1 MTANIFSVLN
11 TAKLGL
17 QTNQTAIEITGHNIA
32 NVQTEGFSRQEV
44 TLEVN
49 RPRRVGLAFL
59 GTGVRATSVTRDFD
73 QFLFNQILG
82 ESSTLG
88 NFDIR
93 NTFFQRLE
101 TIINESSGVSLNNAM
116 SEFFLAFDDLASN
129 PTNLSART
137 AVLSAAGTLAT
148 VFNQLGSSLLQQ
160 RLNLDDAVT
169 AEVTEINGMLDQVAE
184 FNRSIA
190 QLENGNTQANDLR
203 DQRDLLIK
211 QLSEKLDVQLID
223 TNDNKSMLALSNG
236 SPLVIGSTVFKL
248 STVANLDNRGFKDIL
263 VDDGMGG
270 TNNVTSAI
278 QGGELRGLL
287 DMRDVETLG
296 LIDQLDRLAAGLME
310 QVNGVHL
317 QGLGLDGSSG
327 NLFFETLTPTVTI
340 GSQNTGAPPVTV
352 TAVNASP
359 STVTVDKYQL
369 QFDGLGSF
377 DVFNLTT
384 GQTVATGLAVGGTVN
399 IANGLA
405 ITTGGSPAAGDTVNI
420 SISED
425 AAMNMALSSTVL
437 NDTSKIA
444 AGLSGTGD
452 GQNAL
457 NISNL
462 QNSLVFSSGGFTPGT
477 GTSTF
482 DDFYNSMVSGLG
494 SGSRSSQTILSQQEG
509 VMLQLNSQR
518 ESISGVSLDEEM
530 VNLIKFQ
537 QAYAASARMV
547 TVIEEMFDVLQR
559 I

>member
-101 TIINESSGVSLNNAM
+101 TIVNESSGVSLNNAM

-160 RLNLDDAVT
+160 RMNLDDAVT
-169 AEVTEINGMLDQVAE
+169 AEVTEINGMLDEIAE
-184 FNRSIA
+184 FNRSIR
-190 QLENGNTQANDLR
+190 QLENGNTPANDLR

-223 TNDNKSMLALSNG
+223 TNDNSTMLTLSGG
-236 SPLVIGSTVFKL
+236 SPLVVGTTVFKL
-248 STVANLDNRGFKDIL
+248 STTANLDNRGFKDIL

-270 TNNVTSAI
+270 TNNVTAEI
-278 QGGELRGLL
+278 QGGEMRGLL

-327 NLFFETLTPTVTI
+327 NLFFETLTPAVRI
-340 GSQNTGAPPVTV
+340 GSQNLGTGTV
-352 TAVNASP
+352 TAINASP
-359 STVTVDKYQL
+359 STVTVDKFQI
-369 QFDGLGSF
+369 QFTGAGTF
-377 DVFNLTT
+377 DLFNLTT
-384 GQTVATGLAVGGTVN
+384 NQTVATGLAVGATIN

-405 ITTGGSPAAGDTVNI
+405 ITTGGVPVAGDTADI

-437 NDTSKIA
+437 NDTDKIA

-462 QNSLVFSSGGFTPGT
+462 QNSLVFSAGGFTPGA

-482 DDFYNSMVSGLG
+482 DDFYNSLVSGLG
-494 SGSRSSQTILSQQEG
+494 AGSRSSQTILRQQEG
-509 VMLQLNSQR
+509 VMLQLNTQR

-530 VNLIKFQ
+530 INLIKFQ
-537 QAYAASARMV
+537 QAFAASARMI

>member
-32 NVQTEGFSRQEV
+32 NVQTEGFSRQDVNFEA
-44 TLEVN
+44 N
-49 RPRRVGLAFL
+49 RPRRAGLAFL
-59 GTGVRATSVTRDFD
+59 GTGVRATSVTRSFD

-101 TIINESSGVSLNNAM
+101 TIINESSGVSLNSAM
-116 SEFFLAFDDLASN
+116 SEFFNAFDDLSSN
-129 PTNLSART
+129 PTNPAART

-160 RLNLDDAVT
+160 RINLDGAVT
-169 AEVTEINGMLDQVAE
+169 AEVTEINGMLDGIAGL
-184 FNRSIA
+184 NRSIGKV
-190 QLENGNTQANDLR
+190 ENGNTVANDLR
-203 DQRDLLIK
+203 DQRDLMIK
-211 QLSEKLDVQLID
+211 QLSKKLDVQLID
-223 TNDNKSMLALSNG
+223 TNDNNTTLTLAGGN
-236 SPLVIGSTVFKL
+236 PLVIGTTVFRL
-248 STVANLDNRGFKDIL
+248 STTTNPENRGFKDIL
-263 VDDGMGG
+263 VDNGAGG
-270 TNNVTSAI
+270 TTNVTSQI

-310 QVNGVHL
+310 QINGIHQ

-327 NLFFETLTPTVTI
+327 NLFFETLTPTVVP
-340 GSQNTGAPPVTV
+340 GSQNSGAGGVTV
-352 TAVNASP
+352 TNASP
-359 STVTVDKYQL
+359 STVIVDKFQI
-369 QFDGLGSF
+369 QITGAGTFDLL
-377 DVFNLTT
+377 NLTT
-384 GQTVATGLAVGGTVN
+384 NQVTSSTFTSGTTFNIVNGLAVTITVPPA
-399 IANGLA
+399 ANG
-405 ITTGGSPAAGDTVNI
+405 DTFDI

-425 AAMNMALSSTVL
+425 AAMNMTLSSAVL
-437 NDTSKIA
+437 NNTGKIA
-444 AGLSGTGD
+444 AGLSGVGD

-462 QNSLVFSSGGFTPGT
+462 QSSLIFSSGAFTPGA

-482 DDFYNSMVSGLG
+482 DDFYNAMVSGLG
-494 SGSRSSQTILSQQEG
+494 SGSRSSQSVLTQQEG
-509 VMLQLNSQR
+509 VMLQLNNQR

-530 VNLIKFQ
+530 INLIKFQ
-537 QAYAASARMV
+537 QAYAASARMI

-559 I
+559 M

>member
-17 QTNQTAIEITGHNIA
+17 QTNQTAIEVVGHNIA

-44 TLEVN
+44 TLEAN

-59 GTGVRATSVTRDFD
+59 GTGVRATSVTRKFD
-73 QFLFNQILG
+73 QFLFNQILS
-82 ESSTLG
+82 ESGTLG

-101 TIINESSGVSLNNAM
+101 TIVNESSGVSLNNAM

-129 PTNLSART
+129 PTNLGART
-137 AVLSAAGTLAT
+137 AVLSTAGTLVS
-148 VFNQLGSSLLQQ
+148 VFNQLGSSLNQQ
-160 RLNLDDAVT
+160 RINLDGSIT
-169 AEVTEINGMLDQVAE
+169 AEVTDINGMLDEIAE
-184 FNRSIA
+184 LNRSII
-190 QLENGNTQANDLR
+190 QLENGNTPANDLL
-203 DQRDLLIK
+203 DQRDLLVK

-223 TNDNKSMLALSNG
+223 TNDSKTMLTLSGG
-236 SPLVIGSTVFKL
+236 SPLVVGTTVFHL
-248 STVANLDNRGFKDIL
+248 STAANLDNRGFKDVL

-270 TNNVTSAI
+270 TNNVTAEI
-278 QGGELRGLL
+278 QGGEMRGFL

-310 QVNGVHL
+310 QVNGVHQ
-317 QGLGLDGSSG
+317 QGVGLDGSSG

-340 GSQNTGAPPVTV
+340 GSQNLGTPTV

-369 QFDGLGSF
+369 QFTSPVNF

-384 GQTVATGLAVGGTVN
+384 NQTVATGLVVGGTVN
-399 IANGLA
+399 IANGLS
-405 ITTGGSPAAGDTVNI
+405 ITTGGLPVIGDTVNI

-425 AAMNMALSSTVL
+425 AALKMALSSTVL

-462 QNSLVFSSGGFTPGT
+462 QNSLVFSAGGFTPGA

-482 DDFYNSMVSGLG
+482 DDFYNSMVGGLG
-494 SGSRSSQTILSQQEG
+494 AGSRSSQTILSQQEG

-537 QAYAASARMV
+537 QAYAASARMI

>member
-17 QTNQTAIEITGHNIA
+17 QTNQTAIEVTGHNIA

-44 TLEVN
+44 NLEVN

-73 QFLFNQILG
+73 QFLYNQILG

-101 TIINESSGVSLNNAM
+101 TIVNESSGVSLNNAM
-116 SEFFLAFDDLASN
+116 SEFYLAFDDLASN

-137 AVLSAAGTLAT
+137 AVLSAAGTLAS

-160 RLNLDDAVT
+160 RINLDGAVT
-169 AEVTEINGMLDQVAE
+169 GEVTDINGMLDEIAE
-184 FNRSIA
+184 FNRSIM
-190 QLENGNTQANDLR
+190 QLENGNTPANDLR

-223 TNDNKSMLALSNG
+223 TNDNNTMLTLSGG
-236 SPLVIGSTVFKL
+236 SPLVVGTTVFHL
-248 STVANLDNRGFKDIL
+248 STSSNLDNRGFKDIL

-270 TNNVTSAI
+270 TNNVTAEI
-278 QGGELRGLL
+278 QGGEMRGLL
-287 DMRDVETLG
+287 DMRDVETQG
-296 LIDQLDRLAAGLME
+296 LIDQLDRLAAGMME

-327 NLFFETLTPTVTI
+327 NLFFDTLTPMVSI
-340 GSQNTGAPPVTV
+340 GSQNLGSAVV
-352 TAVNASP
+352 TATNASP
-359 STVTVDKYQL
+359 STVNVDKYQI
-369 QFDGLGSF
+369 QFTGAATF
-377 DVFNLTT
+377 DLFNLTT
-384 GQTVATGLAVGGTVN
+384 NQVEGSFGFVAGTPLN

-405 ITTGGSPAAGDTVNI
+405 VTITGAPVAGDTADI
-420 SISED
+420 SVSED
-425 AAMNMALSSTVL
+425 AAMNMALSSTIL
-437 NDTSKIA
+437 NDTDKIA

-457 NISNL
+457 NISNI
-462 QNSLVFSSGGFTPGT
+462 QNSLVFSSGGFTPGV
-477 GTSTF
+477 GTATF
-482 DDFYNSMVSGLG
+482 DDFYNSMISGLG
-494 SGSRSSQTILSQQEG
+494 AGSRSSQTILNQQEG

-537 QAYAASARMV
+537 QAYAASARMI

>member
-88 NFDIR
+88 NFDVR

-101 TIINESSGVSLNNAM
+101 TIVNESSGVSLNQAM
-116 SEFFLAFDDLASN
+116 SEFFIAFDDLASN
-129 PTNLSART
+129 PTNLAARS
-137 AVLSAAGTLAT
+137 AVLSAAGSLAT

-160 RLNLDDAVT
+160 RMNLDDAV
-169 AEVTEINGMLDQVAE
+169 ASEVTTINGMLDEVAE
-184 FNRSIA
+184 LNRSIIA
-190 QLENGNTQANDLR
+190 IENGNTQANDLR

-211 QLSEKLDVQLID
+211 KLSEKIDVQLID
-223 TNDNKSMLALSNG
+223 SNDNNTTLALADG
-236 SPLVIGSTVFKL
+236 SPLVVGTTVFQL
-248 STVANLDNRGFKDIL
+248 STQANSDNRGFRDVL
-263 VDDGMGG
+263 VANPAGG
-270 TNNVTSAI
+270 TTNVTTEI

-287 DMRDVETLG
+287 DMRDVEARG
-296 LIDQLDRLAAGLME
+296 LIDQLDRLAAGLMG
-310 QVNGVHL
+310 QVNSVHL
-317 QGLGLDGSSG
+317 QGVGLDGSSG
-327 NLFFETLTPTVTI
+327 NLFFDTLTPTVTI
-340 GSQNTGAPPVTV
+340 GSQNVGTGVVAAT
-352 TAVNASP
+352 NASP
-359 STVTVDKYQL
+359 STVNVDKFQIRFTGAGT
-369 QFDGLGSF
+369 FDL
-377 DVFNLTT
+377 FNLTT
-384 GQTVATGLAVGGTVN
+384 NQVTGSFGFAVGVPLN

-405 ITTGGSPAAGDTVNI
+405 VTITGAPVAGDIANI
-420 SISED
+420 SVSED
-425 AAMNMALSSTVL
+425 AAMNMSLSSTVL
-437 NDTSKIA
+437 NNTDKIA

-462 QNSLVFSSGGFTPGT
+462 QNSLVFSSGAFTPGA
-477 GTSTF
+477 GSATF
-482 DDFYNSMVSGLG
+482 DDFYNSLVSGLG
-494 SGSRSSQTILSQQEG
+494 SGSRTSQTTLKQQEG
-509 VMLQLNSQR
+509 VMLQLNAQR

-537 QAYAASARMV
+537 QAYAASARMI
-547 TVIEEMFDVLQR
+547 TIIEEMFDVLQR

>member
-101 TIINESSGVSLNNAM
+101 TIVNESSGVSLNNAM

-129 PTNLSART
+129 PTNLSVRT

-160 RLNLDDAVT
+160 RMNLDNAVT
-169 AEVTEINGMLDQVAE
+169 AEVTEINSMLDEIAE
-184 FNRSIA
+184 FNRSIR
-190 QLENGNTQANDLR
+190 QLENGNTPANDLR

-223 TNDNKSMLALSNG
+223 TNDNSTMLTLSGG
-236 SPLVIGSTVFKL
+236 SPLVVGTTVFKL
-248 STVANLDNRGFKDIL
+248 SVTANLDNRGFKDIL

-270 TNNVTSAI
+270 TNNVTAEI
-278 QGGELRGLL
+278 QGGEMRGLL

-327 NLFFETLTPTVTI
+327 NLFFETLTPAVSI
-340 GSQNTGAPPVTV
+340 GSQNLGTGTV
-352 TAVNASP
+352 TAINASP
-359 STVTVDKYQL
+359 STVTVDKFQI
-369 QFDGLGSF
+369 QFTGAGTF
-377 DVFNLTT
+377 DLFNLTT
-384 GQTVATGLAVGGTVN
+384 NQTVATGLAVGGTIN

-405 ITTGGSPAAGDTVNI
+405 ITTGGVPVAGDTADI

-437 NDTSKIA
+437 NDTDKIA

-462 QNSLVFSSGGFTPGT
+462 QNSLVFSAGGFTPGA

-482 DDFYNSMVSGLG
+482 DDFYNSLVSGLG
-494 SGSRSSQTILSQQEG
+494 AGSRSSQTILRQQEG
-509 VMLQLNSQR
+509 VMLQLNTQR

-530 VNLIKFQ
+530 INLIKFQ
-537 QAYAASARMV
+537 QAFAASARMI

>member
-59 GTGVRATSVTRDFD
+59 GTGVRATNVTRDFD

-101 TIINESSGVSLNNAM
+101 TIVNESSGVSLNKAM
-116 SEFFLAFDDLASN
+116 SDFFIAFDDLASN
-129 PTNLSART
+129 PTNLAARSG
-137 AVLSAAGTLAT
+137 VLSAAGTLTT

-160 RLNLDDAVT
+160 RTNLDDAVA
-169 AEVTEINGMLDQVAE
+169 AEVTAINGMLDEVAE
-184 FNRSIA
+184 LNRSIIA
-190 QLENGNTQANDLR
+190 IENGNTQANDLR

-211 QLSEKLDVQLID
+211 KLSKKIDVHLID
-223 TNDNKSMLALSNG
+223 TNDNNTTLTLAGG
-236 SPLVIGSTVFKL
+236 SPLVVGTTVFQL
-248 STVANLDNRGFKDIL
+248 GIQANSDNRGLRDIL
-263 VDDGMGG
+263 VNNPAGG
-270 TNNVTSAI
+270 TTNVTTEI

-287 DMRDVETLG
+287 DMRDVETRS

-310 QVNGVHL
+310 QVNSVHL
-317 QGLGLDGSSG
+317 QGVGLDGSSG
-327 NLFFETLTPTVTI
+327 NLFFETLTPKVNI
-340 GSQNTGAPPVTV
+340 GSQNVGTGVV
-352 TAVNASP
+352 TATNASP
-359 STVTVDKYQL
+359 STVNVDKFQIRFTGAGT
-369 QFDGLGSF
+369 FDL
-377 DVFNLTT
+377 FNLTT
-384 GQTVATGLAVGGTVN
+384 NQVTGSFAFAAGVPLNV
-399 IANGLA
+399 ANGLA
-405 ITTGGSPAAGDTVNI
+405 VTITGAPVAGDTVDI

-425 AAMNMALSSTVL
+425 AAMNMAVSSAVL
-437 NDTSKIA
+437 NNTDKIA

-457 NISNL
+457 DISNL
-462 QNSLVFSSGGFTPGT
+462 QNLLVFSSGAFTPGS
-477 GTSTF
+477 GSATF
-482 DDFYNSMVSGLG
+482 DDFYNSLVSSLG
-494 SGSRSSQTILSQQEG
+494 AGSRSSKTVLKQQEG
-509 VMLQLNSQR
+509 VMLQLDAQR

-537 QAYAASARMV
+537 QAYAASARMI

>member
-1 MTANIFSVLN
+1 MAANIFSVLN

-59 GTGVRATSVTRDFD
+59 GTGVRATNVTRDFD

-88 NFDIR
+88 NFDVR

-101 TIINESSGVSLNNAM
+101 TILNESSGVSLNNAM

-160 RLNLDDAVT
+160 RVNLDGAVN
-169 AEVTEINGMLDQVAE
+169 AEVTEINGMLDEIAE
-184 FNRSIA
+184 FNRSIV

-223 TNDNKSMLALSNG
+223 TNDNSTMITLSGG
-236 SPLVIGSTVFKL
+236 SPLVVGTTVFKL
-248 STVANLDNRGFKDIL
+248 STTANLDNRGFKDIL

-270 TNNVTSAI
+270 TNNVTAEI
-278 QGGELRGLL
+278 QGGEMRGLL

-296 LIDQLDRLAAGLME
+296 LIDKLDRLAAGLME
-310 QVNGVHL
+310 EVNGIHL

-327 NLFFETLTPTVTI
+327 NLFYETLTPTVTI
-340 GSQNTGAPPVTV
+340 SSQNLGAPTV
-352 TAVNASP
+352 TAINASP
-359 STVTVDKYQL
+359 STVTVDKFQL

-384 GQTVATGLAVGGTVN
+384 NQTVATGLAVGGTVN

-405 ITTGGSPAAGDTVNI
+405 ITTGGAPAAGDTVDI

-425 AAMNMALSSTVL
+425 AALNMALSSTVL

-462 QNSLVFSSGGFTPGT
+462 QNSLVFSSGGFTPGA

-482 DDFYNSMVSGLG
+482 DDFYNSIISGLG
-494 SGSRSSQTILSQQEG
+494 AGSRSSQTILKQQEG
-509 VMLQLNSQR
+509 VMLQLNTQR

-530 VNLIKFQ
+530 INLIKFQ
-537 QAYAASARMV
+537 QAYAASARMI

>member
-59 GTGVRATSVTRDFD
+59 GTGVRATSVTRSFD

-82 ESSTLG
+82 ESGTLG
-88 NFDIR
+88 SFDIR
-93 NTFFQRLE
+93 NTYFQRLE
-101 TIINESSGVSLNNAM
+101 TIINESSGTSLNDAM
-116 SEFFLAFDDLASN
+116 SEFFIAFDDLASN
-129 PTNLSART
+129 PTNLAARS
-137 AVLSAAGTLAT
+137 AVLSAGGTLAT

-160 RLNLDDAVT
+160 RVNLDNAVA
-169 AEVTEINGMLDQVAE
+169 AEVTEINGMLDEIAE
-184 FNRSIA
+184 FNRSIIK
-190 QLENGNTQANDLR
+190 LENGNTPANDLR
-203 DQRDLLIK
+203 DQRDLLVK
-211 QLSEKLDVQLID
+211 KLSEKLDVQLID
-223 TNDNKSMLALSNG
+223 TNDNSTTLTLSG
-236 SPLVIGSTVFKL
+236 GTPLVVGTTVFQL
-248 STVANLDNRGFKDIL
+248 SVTANLGNRGFKDIL

-270 TNNVTSAI
+270 TTNVTAEI
-278 QGGELRGLL
+278 QGGEMRGFL
-287 DMRDVETLG
+287 DMRDVETRG

-310 QVNGVHL
+310 QVNGIHQ

-327 NLFFETLTPTVTI
+327 NLFFEILSPTVVP
-340 GSQNTGAPPVTV
+340 GSQNSGLGGVTV
-352 TAVNASP
+352 TNASP
-359 STVTVDKYQL
+359 STVIVDKFQIRS
-369 QFDGLGSF
+369 LGGGNF
-377 DVFNLTT
+377 ELFNLTT
-384 GQTVATGLAVGGTVN
+384 NQLVVGGPFSSPVT
-399 IANGLA
+399 IANGLS
-405 ITTGGSPAAGDTVNI
+405 ITVTGAPVIGDTFDI

-425 AAMNMALSSTVL
+425 AAMNMTLSSTVL
-437 NDTSKIA
+437 NDTDKIA

-482 DDFYNSMVSGLG
+482 DDFYNSLVSGLG
-494 SGSRSSQTILSQQEG
+494 AGSRSSQTILKQQEG
-509 VMLQLNSQR
+509 VMLQLNTQR

-530 VNLIKFQ
+530 INLIKFQ
-537 QAYAASARMV
+537 QAYAASARMI